1 MIIGMDKLHI
11 ITTGGTIEGLD
22 YDTAENS
29 SVQPTASIQDF
40 LKAADVACS
49 YTIERAFQKDSRF
62 ISDQNRLELAGIIA
76 ASNCNHILVTHGTLT
91 MTESAKFLG
100 KLGIEK
106 TIVLVGALILGTQ
119 ENTDAPFN
127 LGFAMGSMKHLGTGV
142 YIAMHG
148 RIFSWD
154 NVRKNLDKNQFEEEF

>member
-22 YDTAENS
+22 YDTSDNS
-29 SVQPTASIQDF
+29 SVQSTVSIQDF
-40 LKAADVACS
+40 LQAANVACI
-49 YTIERAFQKDSRF
+49 YTLENAFQKDSRF
-62 ISDQNRLELAGIIA
+62 ITDQDRSDLAERITT
-76 ASNCNHILVTHGTLT
+76 SNFDHILITHGTFT
-91 MTESAKFLG
+91 MAETAKFLG

-106 TIVLVGALILGTQ
+106 TIVLVGAFILGT
-119 ENTDAPFN
+119 EPYTDAPFN
-127 LGFAMGSMKHLGTGV
+127 LGFAIGSVKHLKSGV

-154 NVRKNLDKNQFEEEF
+154 NVRKNFDLNLFEEEF